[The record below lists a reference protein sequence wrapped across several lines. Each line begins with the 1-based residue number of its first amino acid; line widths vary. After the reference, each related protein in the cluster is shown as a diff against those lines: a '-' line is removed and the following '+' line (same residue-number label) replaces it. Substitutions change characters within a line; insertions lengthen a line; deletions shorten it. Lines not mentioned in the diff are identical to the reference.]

1 MSNRKSFDKV
11 EKGIKAGAY
20 KVIRLLKKEAGKEDQ
35 TVFPWNKI
43 GSVEER
49 FAYIKLK
56 LDELPTGEY
65 EIECRTSHTAGIP
78 QRYPIEIK
86 DKQYISFTHSKDEL
100 KKLKPDQPE
109 TPEIM
114 ANEVDFDDY
123 VSLIKEVEKL
133 KAQNAV
139 LLTQLE
145 MERNNKSLNDAP
157 PGAGVMAVIN
167 DHLPLAMNILDKFLS
182 QRDKQLDLKDREL
195 SLEENGRSGH
205 GKKKV
210 KRIKQMAENNKEV
223 TREEIL
229 ESFQALSESDEAA
242 FENELNALEQK
253 DPELYDYICEEMGLF
268 DDGEEEEET
277 E

>member
-20 KVIRLLKKEAGKEDQ
+20 KVIRLLKKEEGKEDQ
-35 TVFPWNKI
+35 TVFPWNKP
-43 GSVEER
+43 GSVLER

-56 LDELPTGEY
+56 LDELPKGNY

-86 DKQYISFTHSKDEL
+86 DKQYISFTHSQEEI
-100 KKLKPDQPE
+100 KKIKNTEEPE
-109 TPEIM
+109 TVETMPHEIDWDEYKELVRE
-114 ANEVDFDDY
+114 NER
-123 VSLIKEVEKL
+123 L
-133 KAQNAV
+133 KAQIAV
-139 LLTQLE
+139 MATQKELE
-145 MERNNKSLNDAP
+145 EKYKPLNDAP
-157 PGAGVMAVIN
+157 AGAGIMAVIN
-167 DHLPLAMNILDKFLS
+167 DHLPVAMSILDKFLS

-195 SLEENGRSGH
+195 SLEESGRSGS
-205 GKKKV
+205 GKRKV
-210 KRIKQMAENNKEV
+210 KRINKSMSDNSKQISK
-223 TREEIL
+223 EEIL

-268 DDGEEEEET
+268 DEGEEGGE
-277 E
+277 